1 MTIRRD
7 RMGNAEEEFA
17 SLATAERPVRLNEHR
32 DLVHRQAHSGN
43 ALDQPGQPVGRST
56 VPGGDAEAGGQK
68 DPRPGPNRLK
78 LEHGGEDWGSTHA
91 GKKEDVARGHEAG

>member
-17 SLATAERPVRLNEHR
+17 SLATPERPVRLNEHR

-43 ALDQPGQPVGRST
+43 ALDEPGQPVSRSADPPCPVVT
-56 VPGGDAEAGGQK
+56 
-68 DPRPGPNRLK
+68 PRP
-78 LEHGGEDWGSTHA
+78 A
-91 GKKEDVARGHEAG
+91 ARKTRAPGRTG